1 MTQEQ
6 YYQLVKKCAD
16 INLQLLETI
25 ITLGESG
32 YIEITD
38 ELREML
44 EYTLEL
50 NWQNY
55 RLTSEK
61 LTDNGFLL

>member
-1 MTQEQ
+1 MKELQ
-6 YYQLVKKCAD
+6 YLQLVKKCSD
-16 INLQLLETI
+16 INLQLIETL

-61 LTDNGFLL
+61 LNQNGFLL

>member
-1 MTQEQ
+1 MNENQ
-6 YYQLVKKCAD
+6 YLQLVKKCSD
-16 INLQLLETI
+16 INLQLIETLL
-25 ITLGESG
+25 TLGESG
-32 YIEITD
+32 YIEITA

-44 EYTLEL
+44 EYTLEI

-61 LTDNGFLL
+61 LNKNGFLL